1 MTELSAPSQ
10 DQALPADEEC
20 PVDAVA
26 VAAPEDCDV
35 PAEVEADERRRDE
48 VAAMIEQT
56 KMALLLRGYALWS
69 VDWPGGL
76 MCIAENRDIGVVLAH
91 HPDVPREE
99 LAKAFSYPL
108 YTLFELRELNKSHW
122 WPDELRRV
130 VYDLKRKSPIVEV
143 QGTEV
148 KKRAHK

>member
-56 KMALLLRGYALWS
+56 KMALLLRGYARGAWTGRVALCASPRTGTSEWC
-69 VDWPGGL
+69 WPTIPTCRGK
-76 MCIAENRDIGVVLAH
+76 
-91 HPDVPREE
+91 E
-99 LAKAFSYPL
+99 LAKSFPYPL
-108 YTLFELRELNKSHW
+108 YTLFELRELNKVA
-122 WPDELRRV
+122 LV
-130 VYDLKRKSPIVEV
+130 A
-143 QGTEV
+143 G
-148 KKRAHK
+148 